1 MRLRTIIRVGCVT
14 VVALG
19 LVLAGRFSTLLGV
32 GGHPA
37 AGGDHL
43 SSATVSSRTDPT
55 THAEGAPSGAPPSGS
70 SDAKL
75 TATVRSNGDSGG
87 VLIIRIPPPAPELC
101 SPAPIKVDVGQ
112 TTVAACRSAN
122 YDGPISASVA
132 NPAIASVTTSGGLM
146 VPRYLTVVGLQ
157 AGTTIVRV
165 SYAHG
170 PTTSYPI
177 TVYQTSAG

>member
-1 MRLRTIIRVGCVT
+1 MQPARRRRRARQRQLERWGLDEMRLRTIIRVGCVT

-87 VLIIRIPPPAPELC
+87 C
-101 SPAPIKVDVGQ
+101 SSSGSHRLLQSYALRHQSRSTWDRRRWRPVGRR
-112 TTVAACRSAN
+112 TTTGRSAL
-122 YDGPISASVA
+122 AS
-132 NPAIASVTTSGGLM
+132 
-146 VPRYLTVVGLQ
+146 
-157 AGTTIVRV
+157 
-165 SYAHG
+165 
-170 PTTSYPI
+170 PTQPLRPSLRR
-177 TVYQTSAG
+177 AA